1 MHLLKNV
8 ISIFLL
14 LSLGHNSVY
23 FYTAALIQ
31 VQKYNEKH
39 ISHFSD
45 YSCMNNLYNILGI
58 FLKIRAIELLSTI
71 LYVVCLQCRRPRFD
85 SWVGK
90 IPWRRK
96 WQPIPIFLPGKSHGQ
111 RSFLGYS
118 PWGHKSQTL
127 LSD

>member
-71 LYVVCLQCRRPRFD
+71 LYGVCLQCRRPRFD

-90 IPWRRK
+90 IPWRNQ
-96 WQPIPIFLPGKSHGQ
+96 WQPTPVFLPGESRGQ
-111 RSFLGYS
+111 RSLAGYS
-118 PWGHKSQTL
+118 SQCRKSLT
-127 LSD
+127 